1 MYFNKTI
8 IASCTNNIV
17 FKLEN
22 IILTYD
28 YVQKMEIKNDILD
41 TLYLKV

>member
-1 MYFNKTI
+1 MHQ
-8 IASCTNNIV
+8 NIV
-17 FKLEN
+17 FKLQN

-41 TLYLKV
+41 TLDLKV